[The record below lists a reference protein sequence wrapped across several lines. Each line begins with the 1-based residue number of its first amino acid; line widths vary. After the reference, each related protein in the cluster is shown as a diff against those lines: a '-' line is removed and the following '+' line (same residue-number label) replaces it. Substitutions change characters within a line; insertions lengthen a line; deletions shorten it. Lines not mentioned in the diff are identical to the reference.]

1 MKAMILA
8 AGFGT
13 RLKPLTDNIP
23 KALIKYQNKTLIQ
36 YQIEKLKNAGIDKI
50 IINAHHFSDKIESYL
65 NENDFGVKEIK
76 IIKEKEILGTGG
88 GILNAREF
96 FLGEEYFLVIN
107 VDVFTNLDYKK
118 IITFHEANPAF
129 STIAVQKR
137 QSKKY
142 LEFDSGMKLLGRE
155 NKYSDKNNLY
165 AFNGLHIISGEIFKK
180 NLPVIYCDII
190 EIYLQLINNKEIIHG
205 FDAGNSYCKDLGKI
219 ENLRD

>member
-36 YQIEKLKNAGIDKI
+36 YQIEKLKIAGIERI
-50 IINAHHFSDKIESYL
+50 IVNAHHFADKLENYL
-65 NENDFGVKEIK
+65 NENDFGVQEIK

-88 GILNAREF
+88 GILNAEEF
-96 FLGEEYFLVIN
+96 LYSEEYFLVVN
-107 VDVFTNLDYKK
+107 VDVFTNLDYRK
-118 IITFHEANPAF
+118 IISYHKTNPAF
-129 STIAVQKR
+129 STMAVQKR

-142 LEFDSGMKLLGRE
+142 LEFDSDMKFMGRE
-155 NKYSDKNNLY
+155 NKNSDKNNLY

-190 EIYLQLINNKEIIHG
+190 KIYLKMINNNEIIRG
-205 FDAGNSYCKDLGKI
+205 FDAGNSFCKDLGKI